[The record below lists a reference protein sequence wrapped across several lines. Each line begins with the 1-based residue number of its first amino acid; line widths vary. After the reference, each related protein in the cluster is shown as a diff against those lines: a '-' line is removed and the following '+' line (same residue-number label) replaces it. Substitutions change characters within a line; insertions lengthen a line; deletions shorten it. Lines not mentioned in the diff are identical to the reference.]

1 MKNIKSAAKKVV
13 AALKAASINASTC
26 KFTAGFGKVMIS
38 GVGVHASIDLYYQGG
53 EEHFAYVGQDEVKP
67 ALIDNLAKAFQA
79 YTDAVASN
87 FEVQKG
93 FTPTLHVSRN
103 SCYISVGHQK
113 NHNLEL
119 SDLAGLNWHQPN
131 FQRARREI

>member
-1 MKNIKSAAKKVV
+1 MKNVKKAAKAVV
-13 AALKAASINASTC
+13 AALKEAGIDATTC
-26 KFTAGFGKVMIS
+26 KFTAGFGKVMFS
-38 GVGVHASIDLYYQGG
+38 GAGVHASIDLYYQGG
-53 EEHFAYVGQDEVKP
+53 EEHFAYVEQDAVKP
-67 ALIDNLAKAFQA
+67 ALMNKLAEAFQA
-79 YTDAVASN
+79 YADAVASN

-119 SDLAGLNWHQPN
+119 SDLVGLNWHQPN
-131 FQRARREI
+131 FKRARRGK